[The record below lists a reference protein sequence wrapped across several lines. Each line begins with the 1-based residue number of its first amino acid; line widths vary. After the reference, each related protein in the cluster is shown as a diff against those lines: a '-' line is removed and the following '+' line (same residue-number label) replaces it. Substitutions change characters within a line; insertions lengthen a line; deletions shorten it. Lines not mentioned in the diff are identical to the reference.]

1 MVNGDLMMIKPDF
14 NKMTRQQLRSYVLV
28 HREDDDA
35 IEALIKRGNAESP
48 KYPFPQTE
56 EDIQQMA
63 EILRKKL
70 ESIKFRNHVGD
81 KLLLKLI

>member
-1 MVNGDLMMIKPDF
+1 MLKLQVNGDLMMTKPNF
-14 NKMTRQQLRSYVLV
+14 NKMTRQQLRYYVLA
-28 HREDDDA
+28 HWENDDG
-35 IEALIKRGNAESP
+35 IEALIKLGNADSP

-70 ESIKFRNHVGD
+70 ESNQV
-81 KLLLKLI
+81 